1 MADSPPWANAAVVKR
16 EVAQGWWRAA
26 DGFWYPPQAR
36 PGQLWMGE
44 VRGPRGETPP
54 GPGWWMAS
62 DYRWYPPEA
71 SPGQLWEA
79 PPSLRG
85 IPAGAAPVSA
95 EDVAEA
101 EHWARSQQAEDDRM
115 PAWSSPS
122 DRELKDD
129 AALLTALGL
138 LLIILGVV
146 LLAGVRMRWPEASAL
161 IRLLAWAPVA
171 AGSSL
176 TLVGATRYLAPPS

>member
-1 MADSPPWANAAVVKR
+1 MKR
-16 EVAQGWWRAA
+16 DVAQGWWRAA

-44 VRGPRGETPP
+44 VRGPHGETPP
-54 GPGWWMAS
+54 GPGWWMAN

-71 SPGQLWEA
+71 RPGELWEA
-79 PPSLRG
+79 PPSFRG
-85 IPAGAAPVSA
+85 IPAFQEGSEAATSLEDLHPEFAFSEEPAGLSA
-95 EDVAEA
+95 ARAEA
-101 EHWARSQQAEDDRM
+101 GSQPGRDA
-115 PAWSSPS
+115 
-122 DRELKDD
+122 KDE

-146 LLAGVRMRWPEASAL
+146 LLAGVRLQWPDASAAL
-161 IRLLAWAPVA
+161 RLLAWVPVA

-176 TLVGATRYLAPPS
+176 TLIGSTRYLGSPS